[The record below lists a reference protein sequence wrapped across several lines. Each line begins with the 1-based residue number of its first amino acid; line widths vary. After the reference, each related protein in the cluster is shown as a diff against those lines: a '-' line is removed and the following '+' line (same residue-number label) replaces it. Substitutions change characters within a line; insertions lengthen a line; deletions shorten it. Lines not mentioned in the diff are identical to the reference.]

1 MSLSA
6 LSYAADTAFAPATG
20 ARRPEP
26 LEADLLHDIAAGI
39 ATATTLW
46 EPLVQHDPDERRPV
60 RLLATERYEVWVI
73 GWMPGQ
79 RADLHDHGDA
89 AGALLVLDGTLTEHT
104 VTGDGVRT
112 TALPAGTAKDL
123 AVGLVHEVRNDHDGP
138 ATSIHVYSPPLET
151 MTRYDGDSLAP
162 TVTEILRSEA
172 PAIAASADSVLH
184 HPSVRG

>member
-1 MSLSA
+1 MSLA
-6 LSYAADTAFAPATG
+6 LSHLPATPTRS
-20 ARRPEP
+20 RRPEP
-26 LEADLLHDIAAGI
+26 LEPHLLRDIAAGI

-46 EPLVQHDPDERRPV
+46 EPLVRHDADERRPV

-89 AGALLVLDGTLTEHT
+89 AGALLVVDGTLTEH
-104 VTGDGVRT
+104 VVDGDGVRT
-112 TALPAGTAKDL
+112 TALPVGTVEDL

-151 MTRYDGDSLAP
+151 MTRYDGDSLTP
-162 TVTEILRSEA
+162 TVTELVRVEE
-172 PAIAASADSVLH
+172 PAIAASADSVRH
-184 HPSVRG
+184 HPSLRG

>member
-1 MSLSA
+1 MSLAVA
-6 LSYAADTAFAPATG
+6 L
-20 ARRPEP
+20 RPEP
-26 LEADLLHDIAAGI
+26 LAADLLHDIAAGI

-46 EPLVQHDPDERRPV
+46 GPVVEHDPAERRPV

-89 AGALLVLDGTLTEHT
+89 AGALLVVDGTLTELT
-104 VTGDGVRT
+104 VGADGVRT
-112 TALPAGTAKDL
+112 EALPAGTVKDL
-123 AVGLVHEVRNDHDGP
+123 AVGLVHEIQNDDDGP

>member
-6 LSYAADTAFAPATG
+6 LSYAAPSPAPSR
-20 ARRPEP
+20 RRPEP
-26 LEADLLHDIAAGI
+26 LEADLLHDIASGI

-46 EPLVQHDPDERRPV
+46 EPLVEHDPAERRPV

-89 AGALLVLDGTLTEHT
+89 AGALLVVDGTLTEHT
-104 VTGDGVRT
+104 VTSEGVRT
-112 TALPAGTAKDL
+112 TALPTGTAKDL
-123 AVGLVHEVRNDHDGP
+123 AVGLVHEVLNDHDGP

-151 MTRYDGDSLAP
+151 MTRYDGESLAP
-162 TVTEILRSEA
+162 TVTELVRREE
-172 PAIAASADSVLH
+172 PALLASPDSVLH